1 MVFRRVGPIRE
12 SSVRK
17 STFLDRCF
25 DAVMLLAFFAL
36 CTATAFA
43 LIENEPR
50 TVRTTL
56 ILHSPR

>member
-1 MVFRRVGPIRE
+1 MGPIRE
-12 SSVRK
+12 ISVRK

-25 DAVMLLAFFAL
+25 DAVMLLALLVL

-50 TVRTTL
+50 MVRTTL
-56 ILHSPR
+56 ILHGNR

>member
-1 MVFRRVGPIRE
+1 MGPIRE
-12 SSVRK
+12 ISVRK

-25 DAVMLLAFFAL
+25 DAVMLLALFAL

-56 ILHSPR
+56 ILHSHR

>member
-1 MVFRRVGPIRE
+1 M
-12 SSVRK
+12 RK
-17 STFLDRCF
+17 TTFLDRCF
-25 DAVMLLAFFAL
+25 DAVLLAALFAL

-56 ILHSPR
+56 ILHSHR